1 MQHWVSPQPFPLPPW
16 RRAATAEEVEKA
28 MYAACKETSG
38 FPEFTYANDMV
49 TPKMSLFTACIGTAK
64 AGAAPAAG
72 GGGGG
77 GGGGGAP
84 APGPVAEAPPPEP
97 EEEEEENGVH
107 VEGCRLSAAH
117 RQWRHAGAGR
127 VDVGRAWGGLVC
139 CVLAGQNLAVLGGSC
154 ACPYVLD
161 RSSRPLPLIPC
172 AFVVPGAWHGMLAVK
187 KLKVTL
193 RLQLPGASGSRRS
206 ASAHLHLPVS
216 VPVSGSIHAV
226 CCSFVLVSCVFP
238 VFRFRVDVAS
248 AVFSISILSLD
259 AAKDRPITDTDVQ
272 SDGRPLALP
281 GNSHGA
287 LPLRDEVAAAGPTH

>member
-1 MQHWVSPQPFPLPPW
+1 V
-16 RRAATAEEVEKA
+16 
-28 MYAACKETSG
+28 C
-38 FPEFTYANDMV
+38 
-49 TPKMSLFTACIGTAK
+49 
-64 AGAAPAAG
+64 
-72 GGGGG
+72 
-77 GGGGGAP
+77 
-84 APGPVAEAPPPEP
+84 
-97 EEEEEENGVH
+97 
-107 VEGCRLSAAH
+107 
-117 RQWRHAGAGR
+117 
-127 VDVGRAWGGLVC
+127 GGLVLVC
-139 CVLAGQNLAVLGGSC
+139 TVLLFLLLRGEGEGSIPVASC
-154 ACPYVLD
+154 SC
-161 RSSRPLPLIPC
+161 SSLLSSC
-172 AFVVPGAWHGMLAVK
+172 SCQ
-187 KLKVTL
+187 L